1 MMGCEPARNHPT
13 AYSPSTCARTA
24 ASFRGSRAN
33 QPSTLKL
40 FAQIGERGYP
50 PPRGHVVRVGGSL
63 GAHLA
68 LAHEFIVVLFG
79 TGALGEHR
87 EAAGG
92 GVVSVGAVRVQR
104 VKDVGGVATV
114 HEGDEEGPAGVG
126 LGPSGAV
133 VPIAVDAEA
142 EALLALVLRGGGVG
156 VGLLEGGSRER
167 AQEGGPRAGHVAA
180 RDAWDVARVA
190 DAEAREGGTVVG
202 VRVGSG
208 DGRGAADLH
217 RAARGDAR
225 APQGPR
231 GRRRRTSLSRFRGE
245 ECLDRGDDTSD
256 RARRR
261 LSRERRFWGT
271 ACRSIFGVDSTRTC
285 DRRSSFALRG
295 LTAPSALPP
304 RLRKQSCTG
313 TRRHPLSKREGGSAT
328 SSPLPIYH
336 YFQTHHT
343 LKIRATRKI
352 FWRRSFA

>member
-1 MMGCEPARNHPT
+1 MR
-13 AYSPSTCARTA
+13 
-24 ASFRGSRAN
+24 
-33 QPSTLKL
+33 
-40 FAQIGERGYP
+40 
-50 PPRGHVVRVGGSL
+50 
-63 GAHLA
+63 
-68 LAHEFIVVLFG
+68 
-79 TGALGEHR
+79 
-87 EAAGG
+87 
-92 GVVSVGAVRVQR
+92 
-104 VKDVGGVATV
+104 
-114 HEGDEEGPAGVG
+114 

-156 VGLLEGGSRER
+156 IGLLEGGSRER

-225 APQGPR
+225 RHKAR
-231 GRRRRTSLSRFRGE
+231 GGDADGHHFRDFEGKSVWTGGTTRQIARVTVSRASGASGE
-245 ECLDRGDDTSD
+245 RPVG
-256 RARRR
+256 
-261 LSRERRFWGT
+261 
-271 ACRSIFGVDSTRTC
+271 RSSGVDSTRTC